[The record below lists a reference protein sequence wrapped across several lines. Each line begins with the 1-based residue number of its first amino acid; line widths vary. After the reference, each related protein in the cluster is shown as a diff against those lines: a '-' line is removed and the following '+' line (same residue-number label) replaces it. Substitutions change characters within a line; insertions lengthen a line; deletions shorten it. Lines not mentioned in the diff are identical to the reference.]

1 LLATTLRLSRIL
13 EADMN
18 PNAAQLTGPEG
29 LQLGHRTIDEIGGQA
44 LPVSPQNYEVW
55 LNYVTNAL
63 PDLRAAIDK
72 LLQSGRRV
80 SSSDM
85 EEIYERF
92 FSTTR
97 LSTQVMETGSR
108 IAHEIADALDALKMA
123 GATTERYGATLSI
136 ARDSLVGGQI
146 DGDGLKRL
154 ITVLAAATNE
164 MSKQNAS
171 LSQKLSQSSVEM
183 EKLRAS
189 LRQARAEA
197 LTDAL
202 TGVANRKLFD
212 ETLRLRKQE
221 ADNEK
226 GDLCLTLC
234 DIDHFKSFNDTWG
247 HQTGDQVIRF
257 VASTLNRFA
266 LPDHLV
272 ARYGG
277 EEFAV
282 IMPRTSLAQAAR
294 ICDQIRVAIEAK
306 RLVRRSTNET
316 IGAVTISFG
325 CASYVPGETVAQ
337 IIARADECLYL
348 SKRNGR
354 NRVTTET
361 DLPPETAEDAA

>member
-1 LLATTLRLSRIL
+1 MLNT
-13 EADMN
+13 
-18 PNAAQLTGPEG
+18 QLIGPEG
-29 LQLGHRTIDEIGGQA
+29 LALGHRTVDEIGRHE

-55 LNYVTNAL
+55 ITYLADSA
-63 PDLRAAIDK
+63 PDLRIAIDN
-72 LLQSGRRV
+72 LIASGRKIV
-80 SSSDM
+80 APDM

-92 FSTTR
+92 FSTTH

-108 IAHEIADALDALKMA
+108 IAHEIADALDALKKA
-123 GATTERYGATLSI
+123 GATTERYGETLNT
-136 ARDSLVGGQI
+136 AAESLRGAAI
-146 DGDGLKRL
+146 DGDALKRL
-154 ITVLAAATNE
+154 ITTLASATTE
-164 MSKQNAS
+164 MSKQNSS
-171 LSQKLSQSSVEM
+171 LSGKLAASSQEM

-212 ETLRLRKQE
+212 ETLRLRKEE
-221 ADNEK
+221 ADSEHTE
-226 GDLCLTLC
+226 LSLILC

-257 VASTLNRFA
+257 VASTLAKFA

-282 IMPRTSLAQAAR
+282 VMPRTQLSQAGR
-294 ICDQIRVAIEAK
+294 IAEQIRGAIEAK

-316 IGAVTISFG
+316 IGAVTVSFG
-325 CASYVPGETVAQ
+325 VAAYSKGETMSQLV
-337 IIARADECLYL
+337 ARADECLYM
-348 SKRNGR
+348 SKRSGR
-354 NRVTTET
+354 NRVSMET
-361 DLPPETAEDAA
+361 ALPPMTINSAA

>member
-1 LLATTLRLSRIL
+1 MLNNQLL
-13 EADMN
+13 
-18 PNAAQLTGPEG
+18 GPEG
-29 LQLGHRTIDEIGGQA
+29 QVLGHRTVDEMGRHELA
-44 LPVSPQNYEVW
+44 VSPQHYEVW
-55 LNYVTNAL
+55 LTYFTHSS
-63 PDLRAAIDK
+63 PDLRAAVDK
-72 LLQSGRRV
+72 MLAAGKRV
-80 SSSDM
+80 TPMDM
-85 EEIYERF
+85 EELYERF
-92 FSTTR
+92 FSTTH

-108 IAHEIADALDALKMA
+108 IAHEIADALDSLKKA
-123 GATTERYGATLSI
+123 GATTERYGATLNV
-136 ARDSLVGGQI
+136 AADSLSNAAL

-154 ITVLAAATNE
+154 ISVLASATTE

-171 LSQKLSQSSVEM
+171 LSTKLAQSSAEM
-183 EKLRAS
+183 EKLRTS

-202 TGVANRKLFD
+202 TGIANRKLFD
-212 ETLRLRKQE
+212 ETLRLRKEE

-226 GDLCLTLC
+226 TELSLLLC

-257 VASTLNRFA
+257 VASTLAKFA

-282 IMPRTSLAQAAR
+282 IMPRTPLKEAGR
-294 ICDQIRVAIEAK
+294 IADQIRSAIEAK

-316 IGAVTISFG
+316 IGAVTVSFG
-325 CASYVPGETVAQ
+325 GSIYAPGDTPAQ
-337 IIARADECLYL
+337 MIARADECLYM

-354 NRVTTET
+354 NRVTLET
-361 DLPPETAEDAA
+361 ALPPISAINAA

>member
-1 LLATTLRLSRIL
+1 
-13 EADMN
+13 MN
-18 PNAAQLTGPEG
+18 TPVSQLIGHEG
-29 LQLGHRTIDEIGGQA
+29 LLLGHRTVDEIGRHT

-55 LNYVTNAL
+55 LTYLTNSL
-63 PDLRAAIDK
+63 PDLRASIDK
-72 LLQSGRRV
+72 IITSGKPV
-80 SSSDM
+80 TGSDM
-85 EEIYERF
+85 EELYEKF

-108 IAHEIADALDALKMA
+108 IAHEIADALDALKLA

-136 ARDSLVGGQI
+136 ARESLVGQTI
-146 DGDGLKRL
+146 DGDALKRL
-154 ITVLAAATNE
+154 ITVLASATNE
-164 MSKQNAS
+164 MSKQNSA
-171 LSQKLSQSSVEM
+171 LSHKLTQSSSEI

-212 ETLRLRKQE
+212 ETLRLRRDE
-221 ADNEK
+221 ADSERTE
-226 GDLCLTLC
+226 LCLVLC

-257 VASTLNRFA
+257 VASTLNKFA

-282 IMPRTSLAQAAR
+282 IMPRTTLSQAAR
-294 ICDQIRVAIEAK
+294 IADQIRVAIEAK

-316 IGAVTISFG
+316 IGAVTVSFG
-325 CASYVPGETVAQ
+325 CAFYSSGETVSQ
-337 IIARADECLYL
+337 LIARADECLYL

-354 NRVTTET
+354 NRVTTEI
-361 DLPPETAEDAA
+361 DLPPENAEHAA

>member
-1 LLATTLRLSRIL
+1 ML
-13 EADMN
+13 N
-18 PNAAQLTGPEG
+18 NQLIGPEG
-29 LQLGHRTIDEIGGQA
+29 LILGHRTIDEIGRHI

-55 LNYVTNAL
+55 LSYMTHSS
-63 PDLRAAIDK
+63 PDLKQTIDK
-72 LLQSGRRV
+72 MLALGKPISPE
-80 SSSDM
+80 DM
-85 EEIYERF
+85 EQLYERF
-92 FSTTR
+92 FSTTH

-108 IAHEIADALDALKMA
+108 IAHEIADALDALKKA
-123 GATTERYGATLSI
+123 GATTERYGATLSV
-136 ARDSLVGGQI
+136 AADSLQNTAI
-146 DGDGLKRL
+146 DGDALKRL
-154 ITVLAAATNE
+154 INVLASATTE
-164 MSKQNAS
+164 VSKQNSS
-171 LSQKLSQSSVEM
+171 LSEKLAQSSQEM
-183 EKLRAS
+183 EKLRTS

-212 ETLRLRKQE
+212 ETLRLRKDE
-221 ADNEK
+221 ADSEK
-226 GDLCLTLC
+226 TDLSLLLC

-257 VASTLNRFA
+257 VASALAKFA

-282 IMPRTSLAQAAR
+282 IMPRTSLKEAGR
-294 ICDQIRVAIEAK
+294 IAEQIRSAIEAK

-325 CASYVPGETVAQ
+325 AALYAAGETAGQ
-337 IIARADECLYL
+337 LITRADECLYL

-354 NRVTTET
+354 NRVTLESQ
-361 DLPPETAEDAA
+361 LPPLSASNAA